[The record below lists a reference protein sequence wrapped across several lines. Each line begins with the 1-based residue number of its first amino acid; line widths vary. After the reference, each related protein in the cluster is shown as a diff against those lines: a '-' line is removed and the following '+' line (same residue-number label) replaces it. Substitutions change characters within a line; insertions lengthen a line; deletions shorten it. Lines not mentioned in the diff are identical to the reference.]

1 MTVILAVALIISIA
15 FNFYQKRRLSQ
26 TSHLFALQN
35 QNIRLAIRAGNIAV
49 WGYDVKR
56 GHLYN
61 IEGEVFL
68 GDKGA
73 TIAEAMAGV
82 HPDDC
87 GKFAEI
93 FQEVVGGKMPD
104 ETICVRFKNMYTG
117 EWEYVEK
124 EFAII
129 QSADGEVE
137 TVIGTHKDVTKRVL
151 EAERVDELLKKYQ
164 HLYNENQTM
173 LNTLPT
179 GVSIYNSEGRLLYI
193 NQTMCRMLGIKDR
206 DLFLRERAI
215 LWDNPFFDDQVR
227 AKIRKGENT
236 TFNYQIDCNKL
247 PVTYFNP
254 SDKIVYVSCIFSVV
268 KNECSEIESYVFIH
282 RDITLQETRETD
294 MRDMSETL
302 MRVIDASGFSVWEY
316 PIKEQKFY
324 SYRGDLCVEDGTT
337 YQDTI
342 AKHTPKSAQLCD
354 AAFYN
359 LMHGITEVEHVLF
372 ELVDPE
378 SGKSQFYKSE
388 LVARKDADGR
398 IAKVYGIQKEVTDE
412 YYYQL
417 ELEESRLRT
426 QLAIQVSDMV
436 LWEYDV
442 TKRLFYTLNEKCE
455 SDTLTFEDYF
465 RVTHPDDLPGVYEK
479 KELMD
484 SKRNETFEF
493 DTRFK
498 FPSDDQWQNI
508 RITGTPL
515 KLDSNGEVVKYTG
528 FQRNNTQWYNDISER
543 KRLYEE
549 LEVSRNEALTA
560 NQLLREILSRIPGS
574 IFIKDANDDFRYVM
588 ANSVFGEVWGISEE
602 EIVGKTDFEVMDYE
616 LAETYRKDDERVIA
630 DRKPVV
636 IEEETHNGGVYRC
649 WKTVKST
656 FTSVNNR
663 ELLIAM
669 AVDITE
675 IRHATNELKK
685 AKNKAEESD
694 KLKSAFLA
702 NMSHEI
708 RTPLNSIVGF
718 SELLK
723 DSDNPME
730 KEEFWNIISTNNE
743 LLLRLINDILD
754 LSKID
759 AGAMELKPVEFDLA
773 GRFNDLYSM
782 LQLRN
787 VNQEVE
793 FVCDQPYKEC
803 IVTLDES
810 RVTQI
815 ITNFVT
821 NAFKFTSQ
829 GQVKMGYEY
838 VDHGIRLYC
847 IDTGIGIAPEKMGR
861 IFTRFSKLNDFAQGT
876 GLGTAICK
884 AIVDA
889 YGGKIGADS
898 VVDEGSTFWAWIP
911 CEATI
916 IHDGTDRC

>member
-1 MTVILAVALIISIA
+1 MTVTLAVTLIVSIA
-15 FNFYQKRRLSQ
+15 FNYYQKRKLNK
-26 TSHLFALQN
+26 TLHLLALQN
-35 QNIRLAIRAGNIAV
+35 QNIMLAIRTGNIAV

-61 IEGEVFL
+61 IEGEVFP

-87 GKFAEI
+87 GRFAEI
-93 FQEVVGGKMPD
+93 LQGVVGGKMPD
-104 ETICVRFKNMYTG
+104 EAICIRFKNMYTD

-129 QSADGEVE
+129 KSPEGEVE

-164 HLYNENQTM
+164 HLCNENQTM

-179 GVSIYNSEGRLLYI
+179 GVSIYDNQGRMIYV
-193 NQTMCRMLGIKDR
+193 NQTMCRMFGIKDR
-206 DLFLRERAI
+206 DQFLQAKAV
-215 LWDNPFFDDQVR
+215 LWDNPLVDDQIK

-236 TFNYQIDCNKL
+236 SFNYQMDRNKL
-247 PVTYFNP
+247 PATYFHP
-254 SDKIVYVSCIFSVV
+254 SDKIVYVSCISSVV

-282 RDITLQETRETD
+282 RDITLQEIQEAD
-294 MRDMSETL
+294 MKDMSETL

-337 YQDTI
+337 YQDTL
-342 AKHTPKSAQLCD
+342 AKHTPKSAQRCD

-359 LMHGITEVEHVLF
+359 LTHGITEIEHAMF
-372 ELVDPE
+372 ELIDPE

-388 LVARKDADGR
+388 LVARKDADDR
-398 IAKVYGIQKEVTDE
+398 ITKIYGIQKEVTDE
-412 YYYQL
+412 YNYQL
-417 ELEESRLRT
+417 ELEESRLKT

-455 SDTLTFEDYF
+455 SETLTFEDYY
-465 RVTHPDDLPGVYEK
+465 RVTHPDDLQKIYKK

-484 SKRNETFEF
+484 SKCNESFEF

-498 FPSDDQWQNI
+498 FPLVDQWQHI

-515 KLDSNGEVVKYTG
+515 KLDQNGEVVKYTG
-528 FQRNNTQWYNDISER
+528 FQRNNTQWYNDISDR

-549 LEVSRNEALTA
+549 LELSRNEALSA
-560 NQLLREILSRIPGS
+560 NQLLREILSRIPGA
-574 IFIKDANDDFRYVM
+574 IFIKDTNDDFRYVM
-588 ANSVFGEVWGISEE
+588 ANSVFGEIWGISED
-602 EIVGKTDFEVMDYE
+602 EIVGKSDFEVMDDE
-616 LAETYRKDDERVIA
+616 LAAVYRKDDERVIA
-630 DRKPVV
+630 EGKPVIV
-636 IEEETHNGGVYRC
+636 EEETYNDGAYCC
-649 WKTVKST
+649 WKTIKST
-656 FTSVNNR
+656 FTSINNR
-663 ELLIAM
+663 KLLIGM
-669 AVDITE
+669 SVDITE
-675 IRHATNELKK
+675 IRTANDELKK

-723 DSDNPME
+723 DSDNQMD
-730 KEEFWNIISTNNE
+730 KDEFWNIISTNNE
-743 LLLRLINDILD
+743 LLLRLISDILD

-759 AGAMELKPVEFDLA
+759 AGALELKSVEFDLA
-773 GRFNDLYSM
+773 GRFNDIYSM
-782 LQLRN
+782 LKLRHM
-787 VNQEVE
+787 NQEVE
-793 FVCDQPYKEC
+793 FVCDHPYSGC
-803 IVTLDES
+803 IVALDES
-810 RVTQI
+810 RITQI

-821 NAFKFTSQ
+821 NAFKFTPK

-838 VDHGIRLYC
+838 VENGIRLYC
-847 IDTGIGIAPEKMGR
+847 IDTGIGIAPEKMSK

-889 YGGKIGADS
+889 YGGKIGANS

-911 CEATI
+911 CEAMIT
-916 IHDGTDRC
+916 HDDTGRC